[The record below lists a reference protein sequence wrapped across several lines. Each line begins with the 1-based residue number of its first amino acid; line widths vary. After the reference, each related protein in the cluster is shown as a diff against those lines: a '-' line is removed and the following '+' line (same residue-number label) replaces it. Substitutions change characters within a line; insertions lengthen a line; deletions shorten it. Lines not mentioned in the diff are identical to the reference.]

1 METNT
6 KSIIF
11 LPTLQDM
18 FVMTPKNW
26 DDKDA
31 SIRES
36 EMKKVVME
44 AANRTYC
51 TYRSTLSRYYRS
63 VMFDEER
70 LSHPPD
76 GVAHYVWAQLCS
88 FFHLKNVRSICF
100 YSYSQNYN

>member
-76 GVAHYVWAQLCS
+76 GVAHSLC
-88 FFHLKNVRSICF
+88 LGSIMLLFSSEECKIYLF
-100 YSYSQNYN
+100 LLI

>member
-11 LPTLQDM
+11 LPTLQDK
-18 FVMTPKNW
+18 FIMTPKNL

-44 AANRTYC
+44 AAN
-51 TYRSTLSRYYRS
+51 
-63 VMFDEER
+63 
-70 LSHPPD
+70 
-76 GVAHYVWAQLCS
+76 
-88 FFHLKNVRSICF
+88 
-100 YSYSQNYN
+100 